1 MAAKTVNYT
10 PEMTAE
16 LVEAYKAAP
25 TAETVETF
33 STKFGKTVKSVV
45 AKLSKEGVY
54 VKAEYKTKT
63 GAKPVSKEA
72 LVSELASLVGRDEE
86 FMGSLEKANKNVL
99 EVLVAAF
106 GKPEFDRE
114 IEDAGE
120 FTPDRG

>member
-10 PEMTAE
+10 PEMTVE
-16 LVEAYKAAP
+16 LVEAYKEAP
-25 TAETVETF
+25 TTDTVEAF
-33 STKFGKTVKSVV
+33 ASKFGKTVKSVV

-54 VKAEYKTKT
+54 VKAEYKTKA
-63 GAKPVSKEA
+63 GAKPVSKETLVAELAA
-72 LVSELASLVGRDEE
+72 LVGKDEE

-99 EVLVAAF
+99 EMLVAAF

-114 IEDAGE
+114 VEDAGV